1 MKRLITPMLVLT
13 CLVVAP
19 LSAQTD
25 QTGVLEGKVEDVGGP
40 AIAVAEVRIALED
53 GSYLQITQ
61 SDASGTFR
69 LGFLKPGAYVLR
81 MRAIGYR
88 SVELTNVR
96 IRAGQVTTLTVV
108 SNPAPVELEP
118 LVVSAALP
126 LIDRTTAEFTT
137 TLDSEVLDM
146 LPTLRTAVQLI
157 EFTPGARVDQVWG
170 GSTAQANAYQLD
182 GVNVNAPGVGGEF
195 LLPNVDWLEEIT
207 VRGLGSGA
215 EYGGFQG
222 GLINMVTK
230 SGSNTFQ
237 GDLRFNF
244 ADQSLN
250 ASNVNAFEA
259 GEEQNGRWEINANV
273 SGAIVQD
280 KLYYFL
286 SAQSVRTDTRVVDV
300 ENATPD
306 NVVFLTGAP
315 GEPLLRE
322 EEQRKFL
329 AKLTWQATSKD
340 IFNGMFGK
348 DDVFTDN
355 VGLNSFDSPET
366 ALKLESPAAFYNVSW
381 QRVWSSNHL
390 TELKV
395 TGYNGRLDR
404 LPLNGMLPNVQLL
417 GGNRESFRNNPFTRR
432 SAPDNLTLTANWD
445 SYWNTGSVQHHL
457 KVGGDY
463 RLGWWDESRI
473 RTGGISWRPEDDGAV
488 FDPEDPGTW
497 DLISSDWGGHINLRA
512 RSTNAAAYV
521 QDYISLTSRLRVN
534 PGLRVGVFRGRLTP
548 GDSVGSAFNAVDDV
562 ALALRLGASFDL
574 LEGGDLVAKAH
585 WGRYYQD
592 MFALMFDRTEGGNV
606 FTDLE
611 FWDWID
617 ASLPDL
623 NRGYSLAERDQFF
636 DFFGGEQIGQEV
648 GPVENFSQPYMDQF
662 VGGLEWEFAPGWKAG
677 AVYVNRRNKNIIALV
692 DRNLAT
698 NYTEF
703 NNVDVIDFASGDP
716 VLDANGNALV
726 LSQLLVSNDDIMFT
740 GAAPGLSAA
749 EVAALTYEEDVALT
763 VAPDAVRKMDQIQ
776 LSVER
781 AFEDW
786 SALGSVVWTDLR
798 GNFFSVN
805 GYDDPI
811 GTGAGAFLHPNEQT
825 NFSGDLRNASTW
837 EAKLRATGNLPQD
850 FRVGGFL
857 TYLSGDHYTPSFTI
871 DRRNLDFV
879 SPAGLLDPDLIF
891 GIDGETIFL
900 EKRGNRRHDERF
912 RLDLHVD
919 KTFRLARADLV
930 VALDVFNT
938 FNSGAVQSLK
948 TSVNDQIPGEAT
960 TLFGAPRFRVV
971 PRHLRL
977 TSSVRFF

>member
-1 MKRLITPMLVLT
+1 MKRLITSVLVLT
-13 CLVVAP
+13 CLVAAP

-25 QTGVLEGKVEDVGGP
+25 QTGVLEGTVQDVAGG
-40 AIAVAEVRIALED
+40 AIALADVRIALED
-53 GSYLQITQ
+53 GSYPQATL
-61 SDASGTFR
+61 SDATGAFR

-81 MRAIGYR
+81 VRAIGFR
-88 SVELTNVR
+88 PVELTNVR
-96 IRAGQVTTLTVV
+96 IRAGRVTTLTVV
-108 SNPAPVELEP
+108 SNAAPVELEP
-118 LVVSAALP
+118 IVVLAARP
-126 LIDRTTAEFTT
+126 LIDRTTTEFTT
-137 TLDSEVLDM
+137 TLESEVLDM
-146 LPTLRTAVQLI
+146 LPASRTAVELI
-157 EFTPGARVDQVWG
+157 EFIPGARPDQVWG

-182 GVNVNAPGVGGEF
+182 GVNVNAPGLGGEF

-207 VRGLGSGA
+207 VKGLGSGA

-230 SGSNTFQ
+230 SGSNTFR
-237 GDLRFNF
+237 GDVRFNF
-244 ADQSLN
+244 ANQSLN

-259 GEEQNGRWEINANV
+259 GDEQDGRWEINASV
-273 SGAIVQD
+273 SGAIVRD

-286 SAQSVRTDTRVVDV
+286 SGQSVQTDTRVVDV

-306 NVVFLTGAP
+306 NVVFLTGP
-315 GEPLLRE
+315 SGEPLLRE

-329 AKLTWQATSKD
+329 AKLTWQATPND
-340 IFNGMFGK
+340 IFNGMFGT

-381 QRVWSSNHL
+381 QRIWNANHL

-395 TGYNGRLDR
+395 TGYNGRLDQ
-404 LPLNGMLPNVQLL
+404 LPLNGTLPNVRLL
-417 GGNRESFRNNPFTRR
+417 SGNEASFRNEPFTRLR
-432 SAPDNLTLTANWD
+432 DPDVLTITGNWD
-445 SYWNTGSVQHHL
+445 SYWNTGSVRHHL

-473 RTGGISWRPEDDGAV
+473 RNSGISWRPDDDGAV

-497 DLISSDWGGHINLRA
+497 DFISSDWGGHINLRA
-512 RSTNAAAYV
+512 RSVNAAAYV

-548 GDSVGSAFNAVDDV
+548 GDSVGSAFTAVDDV
-562 ALALRLGASFDL
+562 ALAPRLGASFDL
-574 LEGGDLVAKAH
+574 LEGGGLVAKAH

-617 ASLPDL
+617 ASLPDI
-623 NRGYSLAERDQFF
+623 NREYSLAERDQFF
-636 DFFGGEQIGQEV
+636 DFFGGVQIGQEV
-648 GPVENFSQPYMDQF
+648 GPVENFSQPYMNQF

-703 NNVDVIDFASGDP
+703 NNIEVFEFPSGDP

-726 LSQLLVSNDDIMFT
+726 LPRLLVSNDDIMFV
-740 GAAPGLSAA
+740 GGAPGLSAA
-749 EVAALTYEEDVALT
+749 QVAALTYEEDLALT

-776 LSVER
+776 VSVER
-781 AFEDW
+781 AFDDW
-786 SALGSVVWTDLR
+786 SALGSLVWTDLR

-805 GYDDPI
+805 GYDNPI
-811 GTGAGAFLHPNEQT
+811 GIGAGAFVHPNEQT
-825 NFSGDLRNASTW
+825 NFNGDLRNASTW
-837 EAKLRATGNLPQD
+837 EAKLRVTGNLPQD

-857 TYLSGDHYTPSFTI
+857 TYRSGDHYTPTFTI

-879 SPAGLLDPDLIF
+879 SPAGFLDPDLIF

-900 EKRGNRRHDERF
+900 EERGSRTHDEQF

-919 KTFRLARADLV
+919 KIFRLGRADLV

-938 FNSGAVQSLK
+938 FNSGAVLSLK
-948 TSVNDQIPGEAT
+948 TSVNNQIPGEAT

-971 PRHLRL
+971 PRNLRL
-977 TSSVRFF
+977 TSSLRFF